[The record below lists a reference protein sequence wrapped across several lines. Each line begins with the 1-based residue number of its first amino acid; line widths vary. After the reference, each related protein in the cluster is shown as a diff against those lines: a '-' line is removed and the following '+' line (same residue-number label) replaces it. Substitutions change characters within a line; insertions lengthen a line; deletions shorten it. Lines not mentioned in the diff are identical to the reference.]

1 MKRYPTICLALLAAC
16 AQTSYAQRNPQ
27 DPAIRESVSSS
38 LSTTHRSRHA
48 AYCFAQALQYRGRST
63 RVAREATDETY
74 RVYVR
79 DSSRGEAATVIR
91 VVPVGN
97 GTIAHIHS
105 RPEEG
110 DAIRQLLEER
120 CR

>member
-1 MKRYPTICLALLAAC
+1 MKRYSAICFALLAAC

-48 AYCFAQALQYRGRST
+48 AYCFAQALQYRGRNT
-63 RVAREATDETY
+63 RVAREAADETY
-74 RVYVR
+74 RVYLR
-79 DSSRGEAATVIR
+79 DSGAVIR
-91 VVPVGN
+91 VVPVAS